1 MKIDMT
7 KLRWVLLAFYLIIV
21 FGLFGTGL
29 TGVLDLPVG
38 LQFFDGLEGD
48 PVLTI
53 MVLLATVMSQAVFI
67 WCSGTINLCRPFV
80 KRAAF
85 LPSIMAAFLLTVLVV
100 ATCFSL
106 FELTELD
113 GDDDYLMMVF
123 WIIIGINWVGWSI
136 AFLAT
141 YAQHERFTATRKV
154 VSTLLGGSLLELL
167 VTIPSHIVVSRRPGC
182 FVGMLTAAGISS
194 GIAVMLWAFGP
205 GIVFLFLRAT
215 RKGKLSQN
223 TSRKSTA

>member
-7 KLRWVLLAFYLIIV
+7 KLRWVLLALYLIIV
-21 FGLFGTGL
+21 LGLFGME
-29 TGVLDLPVG
+29 
-38 LQFFDGLEGD
+38 GLEGD

-85 LPSIMAAFLLTVLVV
+85 LPAIMAAFLLTVLVV

-106 FELTELD
+106 FELIELD
-113 GDDDYLMMVF
+113 GDAEYLTMVF

-205 GIVFLFLRAT
+205 GIAFLFLRG
-215 RKGKLSQN
+215 KGKSKSSQN
-223 TSRKSTA
+223 TSQKSSDLSLESTAR